1 MDGFV
6 NTEIINKIGIITF
19 HHPKSNS
26 LPSNI
31 LKKMAEEVKNLSD
44 NENVNVIVLK
54 STGGKAFC
62 AGASFDELI
71 SIEEF
76 DDGLKFFSGFANV
89 INNIRKS
96 KKFVI
101 VSVNGKAIGGGV
113 GLAAAGD
120 YTFAVKN
127 ADIKLS
133 EFALGIGPFVVGP
146 AVERKIG
153 KSAFAQISTDFEF
166 YSAEWAFNK
175 GLYAVLCE
183 NEEELNS
190 NVMEFAEKMAGMSLE
205 ATAELKKIFWEG
217 TENWDE
223 LLIDRAKISGK
234 LVLSDFTK
242 DYIKK
247 FKEKNK

>member
-6 NTEIINKIGIITF
+6 NSEINNKIAVITF

-26 LPSNI
+26 LPSAI
-31 LKKMAEEVKNLSD
+31 LSKLADEIKNMSED
-44 NENVNVIVLK
+44 SNVNVIVLK

-71 SIEEF
+71 SITDFE
-76 DDGLKFFSGFANV
+76 DGLRFFSGFANV

-166 YSAEWAFNK
+166 YSAEWALNK

-190 NVMEFAEKMAGMSLE
+190 KVYTFAEKMSNMSME
-205 ATAELKKIFWEG
+205 ATHELKKIFWEG
-217 TENWDE
+217 TEDWDE
-223 LLIDRAKISGK
+223 LLINRAKISGR

-247 FKEKNK
+247 FKEK

>member
-6 NTEIINKIGIITF
+6 NTELVNKIGIITF

-26 LPSNI
+26 LPSKI
-31 LKKMAEEVKNLSD
+31 LKEMAEAIFNFSND
-44 NENVNVIVLK
+44 ENVNVIVLK

-71 SIEEF
+71 MIDNIEN
-76 DDGLKFFSGFANV
+76 GLKFFSGFANV

-153 KSAFAQISTDFEF
+153 KSAFAQISTDFDF
-166 YSAEWAFNK
+166 YSAEWAYNI

-183 NEEELNS
+183 NEEELNQK
-190 NVMEFAEKMAGMSLE
+190 VMEFANKMSAMSME
-205 ATAELKKIFWEG
+205 ATQELKRIFWEG

-223 LLIDRAKISGK
+223 LLIERAKISGK

-242 DYIKK
+242 EYIRK